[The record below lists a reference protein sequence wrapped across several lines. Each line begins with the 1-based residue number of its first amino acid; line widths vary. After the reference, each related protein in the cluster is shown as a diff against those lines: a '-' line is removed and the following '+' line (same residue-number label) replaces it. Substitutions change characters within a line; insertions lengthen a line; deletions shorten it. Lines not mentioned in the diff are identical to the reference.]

1 MPFSGRRYRRLP
13 TAPRRTRPILSLTRR
28 RFSPAD
34 HGGWAQ
40 ASWTAPL
47 AQNVLTADI
56 EDAVDGSPAFSAEA
70 RRGSVVDVHARN
82 VVVTLTHRVP
92 PGRRPDR
99 TCRSLVSA
107 WPRSDIGDRAAR
119 T

>member
-13 TAPRRTRPILSLTRR
+13 TAPRRTRPILSLPRR

-40 ASWTAPL
+40 ASWPAPL

-56 EDAVDGSPAFSAEA
+56 KEAVDGSPAFSTDA
-70 RRGSVVDVHARN
+70 RRGRGWSWLFPPIQRPRERPLMGDEQDQQDEDGGELHA
-82 VVVTLTHRVP
+82 LHR
-92 PGRRPDR
+92 
-99 TCRSLVSA
+99 
-107 WPRSDIGDRAAR
+107 
-119 T
+119 